1 VPAIDAEKEETMKVA
16 LCALAIGAAAIA
28 LGTPAQAQNYPW
40 CAYYN
45 GSGGAR
51 NCGFISFAQCQQT
64 AMGAGASCRPNAGY
78 EPNKPMR

>member
-1 VPAIDAEKEETMKVA
+1 MKAA
-16 LCALAIGAAAIA
+16 LCALAISAAAIA

-51 NCGFISFAQCQQT
+51 NCGFISFAQCQPCESDLSMNFARIQN
-64 AMGAGASCRPNAGY
+64 G
-78 EPNKPMR
+78 

>member
-1 VPAIDAEKEETMKVA
+1 MEATMKAA
-16 LCALAIGAAAIA
+16 LGALAIGAAAIA
-28 LGTPAQAQNYPW
+28 FGTPARAQNYPW

-45 GSGGAR
+45 GTGGAR

-64 AMGAGASCRPNAGY
+64 AMGAGATCQPNAGY